1 MRITSRSL
9 DRTFARTLVAVLLVG
24 AVIGAP
30 GAAHAQND
38 PVAEAEARRDAAAA
52 AANEAAADYEE
63 ASAEYYALSDEIT
76 NLRAALDSVEDE
88 AAQLRVLA
96 SDQAVEAYMGVR
108 NDFTNVINGDDVLE
122 AVRRNELLTR
132 VNAKGVDAIDR
143 LGAVTDDLV
152 ARQAELEDAL
162 AQQED
167 VVEELSAL
175 EAELRDRL
183 AEAQAALEDEIA
195 EKEAREAA
203 AARAAEQAAAR
214 EAQASG
220 GSSGGSGSSDSG
232 DDSGDDSEDD
242 DSGGDPGQILVNPG
256 GGGFVCPVQGAVAFT
271 DSFGAPRSGGRSH
284 QGVDMMAGFGTPL
297 VAVVSGSIS
306 QDVGG
311 LAGNSIWLSGSN
323 GTSYFY
329 AHLQDFVGGSRSVSA
344 GEMIGTVGNTGNAQ
358 GGAPHLHFEIHPGG
372 GGAINPYPT
381 VAQYC

>member
-1 MRITSRSL
+1 MRITQRSL

-24 AVIGAP
+24 AVLGAP
-30 GAAHAQND
+30 GAAHAQRD

-96 SDQAVEAYMGVR
+96 SDQAVEAYIGVR
-108 NDFTNVINGDDVLE
+108 NDFTNVIGGDDVLE

-143 LGAVTDDLV
+143 LGAVSDDLV

-162 AQQED
+162 TQQED

-175 EAELRDRL
+175 EATLRDRL

-195 EKEAREAA
+195 EKQAREA

-214 EAQASG
+214 EAQGSG
-220 GSSGGSGSSDSG
+220 SSSGGSGSSDSG
-232 DDSGDDSEDD
+232 
-242 DSGGDPGQILVNPG
+242 GGSVGEPGQILVNPG

-284 QGVDMMAGFGTPL
+284 QGVDMMAAFGTPV

-311 LAGNSIWLSGSN
+311 LAGNSIWLAGSN

-344 GEMIGTVGNTGNAQ
+344 GEMIGTVGDTGNAQ

-372 GGAINPYPT
+372 GGAVNPTPT